1 MFNLR
6 NRFSGKH
13 ILIVGDVMVDEYY
26 IGSVDRISPEAPV
39 PVVSVTKHD
48 RRPGGAAN
56 VALNIMSLG
65 GRASICSV
73 RGNDSNGE
81 WLDNHLKSIGVD
93 TEGMVVDINRPT
105 TIKTRII
112 GNNHQMLRVDQE
124 DCSYVSDEIEAKIK
138 KQLEHSIQ
146 QVDAVILQ
154 DYNKG
159 LLSRSVIKAVIKV
172 ARKYD
177 IPTLVDPKREH
188 FLDYKDVTWFKPN
201 RKEIIEGLKLD
212 SNLSSKEA
220 IESALSTLRDKLN
233 ADYTL
238 LTLSELGVALNDSDG
253 THYIPAHPRKIADVS
268 GAGDSVISV
277 AALCVASGFSPK
289 EVAAISNLAGGL
301 VCEKVGVVAIELDQ
315 LEEATNELE

>member
-6 NRFSGKH
+6 QRFSGKSV
-13 ILIVGDVMVDEYY
+13 LIVGDVMVDEYY
-26 IGSVDRISPEAPV
+26 IGNVDRISPEAPV
-39 PVVSVTKHD
+39 PVVNVTKRD

-56 VALNIMSLG
+56 VALNVMSLG

-93 TEGMVVDINRPT
+93 TSGMVVDVNRPT

-124 DCSYVSDEIEAKIK
+124 DCSYVADEVEAKIK
-138 KQLEHSIQ
+138 KQLDQNIQ
-146 QVDAVILQ
+146 HVDAVILQ

-159 LLSRSVIKAVIKV
+159 LLSKSVIKYAIKT
-172 ARKYD
+172 ARKHD

-212 SNLSSKEA
+212 TSLSNRET
-220 IESALSTLRDKLN
+220 IESALSSLRDKLN
-233 ADYTL
+233 AKYTL
-238 LTLSELGVALNDSDG
+238 LTLSEQGVALNDREG
-253 THYIPAHPRKIADVS
+253 THYIPAHPRRIADVS

-277 AALCVASGFSPK
+277 AALCVASDFEPK

-301 VCEKVGVVAIELDQ
+301 VCEKVGVVAIELEQ
-315 LEEATNELE
+315 LEEATKEL

>member
-1 MFNLR
+1 M
-6 NRFSGKH
+6 
-13 ILIVGDVMVDEYY
+13 DEYY
-26 IGSVDRISPEAPV
+26 IGNVDRISPEAPV
-39 PVVSVTKHD
+39 PVVNVTKRD

-56 VALNIMSLG
+56 VALNVMSLG

-81 WLDNHLKSIGVD
+81 WLDNHLKTIGVD
-93 TEGMVVDINRPT
+93 TSGMVVDVNRPT

-124 DCSYVSDEIEAKIK
+124 DCSYVADEVEAKIK
-138 KQLEHSIQ
+138 KQLDQNIQ
-146 QVDAVILQ
+146 HVDAVILQ

-159 LLSRSVIKAVIKV
+159 LLSKSIIKYAVKT
-172 ARKYD
+172 ARKHD

-212 SNLSSKEA
+212 TSLSTRET
-220 IESALSTLRDKLN
+220 IESALSSLRDKLN
-233 ADYTL
+233 AKYTL
-238 LTLSELGVALNDSDG
+238 LTLSEQGVALNDREG
-253 THYIPAHPRKIADVS
+253 THYIPAHPRRIADVS

-277 AALCVASGFSPK
+277 AALCVASDFEPK

-301 VCEKVGVVAIELDQ
+301 VCEKVGVVAIELEQ
-315 LEEATNELE
+315 LEEATKEL

>member
-6 NRFSGKH
+6 QRFSGKSV
-13 ILIVGDVMVDEYY
+13 LIVGDVMVDEYY
-26 IGSVDRISPEAPV
+26 IGNVDRISPEAPV
-39 PVVSVTKHD
+39 PVVNVTKRD

-56 VALNIMSLG
+56 VALNVMSLG

-93 TEGMVVDINRPT
+93 TSGMVVDVNRPT

-124 DCSYVSDEIEAKIK
+124 DCSYVADEVEAKIK
-138 KQLEHSIQ
+138 KQLDQNIQ

-159 LLSRSVIKAVIKV
+159 LLSKSVIKYAIKT
-172 ARKYD
+172 ARKHD

-212 SNLSSKEA
+212 TSLSTQET
-220 IESALSTLRDKLN
+220 IESALSSLRDKLN
-233 ADYTL
+233 AKYTL
-238 LTLSELGVALNDSDG
+238 LTLSEQGVALNDREG
-253 THYIPAHPRKIADVS
+253 THYIPAHPRRIADVS

-277 AALCVASGFSPK
+277 AALCVASDFEPK

-301 VCEKVGVVAIELDQ
+301 VCEKVGVVAIELEQ
-315 LEEATNELE
+315 LEEATKEL

>member
-6 NRFSGKH
+6 QRFSGKSV
-13 ILIVGDVMVDEYY
+13 LIVGDVMVDEYY
-26 IGSVDRISPEAPV
+26 IGNVDRISPEAPV
-39 PVVSVTKHD
+39 PVVNVTKRD

-56 VALNIMSLG
+56 VALNVMSLG

-93 TEGMVVDINRPT
+93 TSGMVVDVNRPT

-124 DCSYVSDEIEAKIK
+124 DCSYVADEVEAKIK
-138 KQLEHSIQ
+138 KQLDQNIQ
-146 QVDAVILQ
+146 HVDAVILQ

-159 LLSRSVIKAVIKV
+159 LLSKSVIKYAIKT
-172 ARKYD
+172 ARKHD

-212 SNLSSKEA
+212 TSLSNRET
-220 IESALSTLRDKLN
+220 IESALYSLRDKLN
-233 ADYTL
+233 AKYTL
-238 LTLSELGVALNDSDG
+238 LTLSEQGVALNDREG
-253 THYIPAHPRKIADVS
+253 THYIPAHPRRIADVS

-277 AALCVASGFSPK
+277 AALCVASDFEPK

-301 VCEKVGVVAIELDQ
+301 VCEKVGVVAIELEQ
-315 LEEATNELE
+315 LEEATKEL

>member
-6 NRFSGKH
+6 QRFSGKSV
-13 ILIVGDVMVDEYY
+13 LIVGDVMVDEYY
-26 IGSVDRISPEAPV
+26 IGNVDRISPEAPV
-39 PVVSVTKHD
+39 PVVNVTKRD

-56 VALNIMSLG
+56 VALNVMSLG

-93 TEGMVVDINRPT
+93 TSGMVVDVNRPT

-124 DCSYVSDEIEAKIK
+124 DCSYVADEVEAKIK
-138 KQLEHSIQ
+138 KLLDQNIQ
-146 QVDAVILQ
+146 HVDAVILQ

-159 LLSRSVIKAVIKV
+159 LLSKSVIKYAIKT
-172 ARKYD
+172 ARKHD

-212 SNLSSKEA
+212 TSLSNRET
-220 IESALSTLRDKLN
+220 IESALYSLRDKLN
-233 ADYTL
+233 AKYTL
-238 LTLSELGVALNDSDG
+238 LTLSEQGVALNDREG
-253 THYIPAHPRKIADVS
+253 THYIPAHPRRIADVS

-277 AALCVASGFSPK
+277 AALCVASDFEPK

-301 VCEKVGVVAIELDQ
+301 VCEKVGVVAIELEQ
-315 LEEATNELE
+315 LEEATKEL

>member
-6 NRFSGKH
+6 QRFSGKSV
-13 ILIVGDVMVDEYY
+13 LIVGDVMVDEYY
-26 IGSVDRISPEAPV
+26 IGNVDRISPEAPV
-39 PVVSVTKHD
+39 PVVNVTKRD

-56 VALNIMSLG
+56 VALNVMSLG

-93 TEGMVVDINRPT
+93 TSGMVVDVNRPT

-124 DCSYVSDEIEAKIK
+124 DCSYVADEVEVKIK
-138 KQLEHSIQ
+138 KHLGQNIQ
-146 QVDAVILQ
+146 HVDAVILQ

-159 LLSRSVIKAVIKV
+159 LLSKSVIRYAIKT
-172 ARKYD
+172 ARKHD

-212 SNLSSKEA
+212 TSLSTRET
-220 IESALSTLRDKLN
+220 IESALSSLRDKLN
-233 ADYTL
+233 AKYTL
-238 LTLSELGVALNDSDG
+238 LTLSEQGVALNDREG
-253 THYIPAHPRKIADVS
+253 THYIPAHPRRIADVS

-277 AALCVASGFSPK
+277 AALCVASDFEPK

-301 VCEKVGVVAIELDQ
+301 VCEKVGVVAIELEQ
-315 LEEATNELE
+315 LEEATKEL

>member
-6 NRFSGKH
+6 QRFRGKSV
-13 ILIVGDVMVDEYY
+13 LIVGDVMVDEYY
-26 IGSVDRISPEAPV
+26 IGNVDRISPEAPV
-39 PVVSVTKHD
+39 PVVNVSKRD

-56 VALNIMSLG
+56 VALNVMSLG

-93 TEGMVVDINRPT
+93 TSGMVVDVNRPT

-124 DCSYVSDEIEAKIK
+124 DCSYVADEVEAKIK
-138 KQLEHSIQ
+138 KQLDQKIQ
-146 QVDAVILQ
+146 HVDAVILQ

-159 LLSRSVIKAVIKV
+159 LLSKRVIKYAIKT
-172 ARKYD
+172 ARKHD

-212 SNLSSKEA
+212 TSLSTRET
-220 IESALSTLRDKLN
+220 IESALSSLRDKLN
-233 ADYTL
+233 AKYTL
-238 LTLSELGVALNDSDG
+238 LTLSEQGVALNDREG
-253 THYIPAHPRKIADVS
+253 THYIPAHPRRIADVS

-277 AALCVASGFSPK
+277 AALCVASDFEPK

-301 VCEKVGVVAIELDQ
+301 VCEKVGVVAIELEQ
-315 LEEATNELE
+315 LEEATKEL

>member
-6 NRFSGKH
+6 QRFSGKSV
-13 ILIVGDVMVDEYY
+13 LIVGDVMVDEYY
-26 IGSVDRISPEAPV
+26 IGNVDRISPEAPV
-39 PVVSVTKHD
+39 PVVNVTKRD

-56 VALNIMSLG
+56 VALNVMSLG

-93 TEGMVVDINRPT
+93 TSGMVVDVNRPT

-124 DCSYVSDEIEAKIK
+124 DCSYVADEVEAKIK
-138 KQLEHSIQ
+138 KQLDQNIQ
-146 QVDAVILQ
+146 HVDAVILQ

-159 LLSRSVIKAVIKV
+159 LLSKSIIKYAIKT
-172 ARKYD
+172 ARKHD

-212 SNLSSKEA
+212 TSLSTRET
-220 IESALSTLRDKLN
+220 IESALSSLRDKLN
-233 ADYTL
+233 AKYTL
-238 LTLSELGVALNDSDG
+238 LTLSEQGVALNDREG
-253 THYIPAHPRKIADVS
+253 THYIPAHPRRIADVS

-277 AALCVASGFSPK
+277 AALCVASDFEPK

-301 VCEKVGVVAIELDQ
+301 VCEKVGVVAIELEQ
-315 LEEATNELE
+315 LEEATKEL

>member
-6 NRFSGKH
+6 QRFSGKSV
-13 ILIVGDVMVDEYY
+13 LIVGDVMVDEYY
-26 IGSVDRISPEAPV
+26 IGNVDRISPEAPV
-39 PVVSVTKHD
+39 PVVNVTKRD

-56 VALNIMSLG
+56 VALNVMSLG

-93 TEGMVVDINRPT
+93 TSGMVVDVNRPT

-124 DCSYVSDEIEAKIK
+124 DCSYVADEVEAKIK
-138 KQLEHSIQ
+138 KQLDQNIQ
-146 QVDAVILQ
+146 HVDAVILQ

-159 LLSRSVIKAVIKV
+159 LLSKSIIKYAVKT
-172 ARKYD
+172 ARKHD

-212 SNLSSKEA
+212 TSLSTRET
-220 IESALSTLRDKLN
+220 IESALSSLRDKLN
-233 ADYTL
+233 AKYTL
-238 LTLSELGVALNDSDG
+238 LTLSEQGVALNDREG
-253 THYIPAHPRKIADVS
+253 THYIPAHPRRIADVS

-277 AALCVASGFSPK
+277 AALCVASDFEPK

-301 VCEKVGVVAIELDQ
+301 VCEKVGVVAIELEQ
-315 LEEATNELE
+315 LEEATKEL

>member
-1 MFNLR
+1 
-6 NRFSGKH
+6 
-13 ILIVGDVMVDEYY
+13 
-26 IGSVDRISPEAPV
+26 
-39 PVVSVTKHD
+39 
-48 RRPGGAAN
+48 
-56 VALNIMSLG
+56 MSLG

-93 TEGMVVDINRPT
+93 TSGMVVDVNRPT

-124 DCSYVSDEIEAKIK
+124 DCSYVADEVEAKIK
-138 KQLEHSIQ
+138 KQLDQNIQ

-159 LLSRSVIKAVIKV
+159 LLSKSVIKYAIKT
-172 ARKYD
+172 ARKHD

-212 SNLSSKEA
+212 TSLSTQET
-220 IESALSTLRDKLN
+220 IESALSSLRDKLN
-233 ADYTL
+233 AKYTL
-238 LTLSELGVALNDSDG
+238 LTLSEQGVALNDREG
-253 THYIPAHPRKIADVS
+253 THYIPAHPRRIADVS

-277 AALCVASGFSPK
+277 AALCVASDFEPK

-301 VCEKVGVVAIELDQ
+301 VCEKVGVVAIELEQ
-315 LEEATNELE
+315 LEEATKEL